1 MSKPLQLEINW
12 LDRAIG
18 YVAPI
23 WGARRMQSRYTM
35 AAAQHMASGLVTGVR
50 RLAGSGEGTLG
61 NWNPR
66 REQRLAEN
74 RSFDMIMARAESL
87 VANDGHAASSVSSL
101 ALNVAGPGLR
111 PQSYPEHAVLG
122 ITEDQAEAFADSAEA
137 AWSLWCKEAH
147 AGDTLTFDDL
157 QYQAVHSMF
166 VTGEFLHL
174 PIWLDEP
181 GRTFG
186 LAIQDLHPARL
197 RTPSDLQHRADVR
210 CGVHLGRYNRPLGYL
225 IANPSD
231 NTSSLSSLTSDH
243 FTYVPRKIG
252 HRYACLHRFHSDMP
266 EQLRGVS
273 ILSPAMKL
281 FRDLSDYVDYE
292 LVGALIAA
300 SFTVFIEAPGDPLG
314 SMGGGGLDGKSAAG
328 PVAAYP
334 PQLQPGTLTTGQ
346 AGHKPHIISS
356 ARPGPTFDAF
366 YERILRAAAASTGQ
380 PYEMVAKD
388 FSKTNYSSAR
398 AALLEVWKMH
408 TLYQEWFVRGN
419 LNPIWGMVMEEAWLR
434 GLLAVPAGAPSIYD
448 SPRMAQAWLSCVWT
462 RPPRGQIDQVKER
475 EAESRGLE
483 SLTET
488 RTAICHSRGLD
499 FETIARTRQREEKL
513 LKKLGLQPTPATASS
528 KPKETD
534 ASDDEDS
541 ERDQQHDGDDAPE
554 EKE

>member
-1 MSKPLQLEINW
+1 MPKALQLEMNW

-50 RLAGSGEGTLG
+50 RLSGSGEGTLG

-74 RSFDMIMARAESL
+74 RSFDTIMARAESL

-111 PQSYPEHAVLG
+111 PQSYPDHTALG
-122 ITEDQAEAFADSAEA
+122 ITEDQAEAFADSAES
-137 AWSLWCKEAH
+137 AWVIWCKEAH

-174 PIWLDEP
+174 PTWLDEP

-197 RTPSDLQHRADVR
+197 RTPSDLQHRAEVR
-210 CGVHLGRYNRPLGYL
+210 CGVHLGKYNRPLGYF

-266 EQLRGVS
+266 EQLRGIS

-314 SMGGGGLDGKSAAG
+314 GMGGGLDGKSAAG
-328 PVAAYP
+328 PTASYP
-334 PQLQPGTLTTGQ
+334 PQLQPGTLTTGH

-434 GLLAVPAGAPSIYD
+434 GLLAVPAGTPSIYD

-475 EAESRGLE
+475 EAERRGLE

-499 FETIARTRQREEKL
+499 FETIARTLQREEKL
-513 LKKLGLQPTPATASS
+513 LKKLGLQSTPAAPA
-528 KPKETD
+528 KADAKNKLKND
-534 ASDDEDS
+534 ASEHDQQNNDDED
-541 ERDQQHDGDDAPE
+541 QE